1 MRRSLAPSIRK
12 FSQISDINISSNS
25 VKVEVEEIENVQP
38 ILAEP
43 ISSESTNKTTYSVVW
58 AKKSTKKHK
67 TWDGDGFLEITE
79 KSVKLTDENGKYIE
93 STVIFKSLELDEG
106 SRIDVGSKE
115 VELQEKLSSN
125 TILTKKRVIEPLL
138 EQKEKVSSIKKCK
151 MVNSQF
157 SFSKKGPSK
166 ENDFIPLIMTEPSN
180 LHQFKFN
187 QLKRPISLV
196 TVIPC
201 LAKSLRPHQR
211 TGVIFLYECLLG
223 MRTSDY
229 EQEAFGAIL
238 ADEMGL
244 GKTLQCITVCYTLLK
259 QGPYGERIARRILI
273 VTPSSL
279 VDNWNK
285 EINKW
290 LATERVYT
298 YVVDSK
304 HKPKQ
309 FTAAAHIPFFIIS
322 YEMLV
327 NNFDDI
333 KTLNFDIIICDEG
346 HRLKNN
352 NIKAAVLLNQI
363 DCKRRIILTGT
374 PIQNDLKEFHS
385 LIDFVNPGVLGS
397 YSEYKIKYE
406 NHILQSQQPGIDDE
420 IRELGECRAKE
431 LNELIE
437 SFVLRRT
444 QDVNNKYLTKK
455 QESVVFCQQSELQRH
470 MFELIAELYQS
481 KRIEIN
487 PLQMITCLKKICNH
501 PSLAMNVSTDEF
513 GKYVTSLIPSFNQ
526 MTSYDSGKLGVILA
540 LLPDVKKNGEKI
552 VLVSNY
558 TKTLNVFS
566 GLCDYFEYKY
576 CRLDGTTASSDRSKI
591 VDEFNDPNSDLFIFL
606 LSAKAGGCGLNLIGA
621 SRLVLYDNDWN
632 PANDLQAMSRI
643 WRDGQK
649 RDVFIYRLITAG
661 SIEEKIFQRQISKT
675 SLSGCVVDPK
685 QSSLKFSTEELKD
698 LFSIPESCDV
708 CLTHEMLECCCTG
721 NGTIPEIETDLFD
734 NKSLKMHQLM
744 QYEHHKNPI
753 ESEILQEMCLSEA
766 EGILFIFRN
775 QSQKF

>member
-12 FSQISDINISSNS
+12 FSQISDSRISSTSTTIKETTNDENLQS
-25 VKVEVEEIENVQP
+25 VP
-38 ILAEP
+38 
-43 ISSESTNKTTYSVVW
+43 SNKIIFNVVW

-79 KSVKLTDENGKYIE
+79 RTVTLKDENGKYIE
-93 STVIFKSLELDEG
+93 STIILKSMELEEG

-115 VELQEKLSSN
+115 VELLEKLSSN
-125 TILTKKRVIEPLL
+125 TVLLKKIVVEPLV
-138 EQKEKVSSIKKCK
+138 EIEEVSS
-151 MVNSQF
+151 
-157 SFSKKGPSK
+157 SKKYKTINKFSLSKKAPSK
-166 ENDFIPLIMTEPSN
+166 EIDYIPLIMPEPTN

-187 QLKRPISLV
+187 QSKRPISLV
-196 TVIPC
+196 AVVPC
-201 LAKSLRPHQR
+201 LAKVLRPHQR
-211 TGVIFLYECLLG
+211 TGVIFLYEGLLG
-223 MRTSDY
+223 MRTDY
-229 EQEAFGAIL
+229 EHETFGVIL
-238 ADEMGL
+238 ADEMSL

-279 VDNWNK
+279 VENWNK

-333 KTLNFDIIICDEG
+333 KSLNFDIIICDEG

-374 PIQNDLKEFHS
+374 PIQNDLQEFHS
-385 LIDFVNPGVLGS
+385 LIEFVNPGLLGT
-397 YSEYKIKYE
+397 YAEYKIKYE
-406 NHILQSQQPGIDDE
+406 NHILKSQQPGVDNE
-420 IRELGECRAKE
+420 LRELGESRAKE
-431 LNELIE
+431 LNEIIA

-455 QESVVFCQQSELQRH
+455 QESVVFCRQSELQRH
-470 MFELIAELYQS
+470 MFGVLSELYLS

-501 PSLAMNVSTDEF
+501 PSLVSTNKDEF
-513 GKYVTSLIPSFNQ
+513 SQYVASLLPSSNQ
-526 MTSYDSGKLGVILA
+526 MTSYDSGKLAVIMA
-540 LLPDVKKNGEKI
+540 ILPDVKKQGEKI

-558 TKTLNVFS
+558 TKTLDMFS
-566 GLCDYFEYKY
+566 GICDYSNYKY
-576 CRLDGTTASSDRSKI
+576 CRLDGSTASSDRSKI
-591 VDEFNDPNSDLFIFL
+591 VDEFNKPESDLFIFL

-649 RDVFIYRLITAG
+649 RDVFIYRLLTAG
-661 SIEEKIFQRQISKT
+661 TIEEKIFQRQLSKT
-675 SLSGCVVDPK
+675 ALSGCVVDPK
-685 QSSLKFSTEELKD
+685 ESSLKFSTEELKD
-698 LFSIPESCDV
+698 LFSIPNGYDV
-708 CLTHEMLECCCTG
+708 CLTHEMLECCCDG
-721 NGTIPEIETDLFD
+721 SGSIPEIKTDLFE
-734 NKSLKMHQLM
+734 KKALKMHQLM
-744 QYEHHKNPI
+744 QYEHHKSPINP
-753 ESEILQEMCLSEA
+753 EILQQMCLREA
-766 EGILFIFRN
+766 EEEIFFIFRN
-775 QSQKF
+775 QSQNI

>member
-1 MRRSLAPSIRK
+1 MRRSLAPSFRK
-12 FSQISDINISSNS
+12 FSQISDSRITSTSSKIKETSTNENLLLSSSN
-25 VKVEVEEIENVQP
+25 
-38 ILAEP
+38 
-43 ISSESTNKTTYSVVW
+43 KTIFNVVW
-58 AKKSTKKHK
+58 AKKTTKKHK

-79 KSVKLTDENGKYIE
+79 RTVTLSDENGKYIE
-93 STVIFKSLELDEG
+93 STIILKSMDLEEG
-106 SRIDVGSKE
+106 SRIDIGSKE
-115 VELQEKLSSN
+115 VELLEKLSSN
-125 TILTKKRVIEPLL
+125 TVLKKIVVEPLVE
-138 EQKEKVSSIKKCK
+138 EQEVSS
-151 MVNSQF
+151 
-157 SFSKKGPSK
+157 SKKAKTINKFSLSKKEPSK
-166 ENDFIPLIMTEPSN
+166 DNDFVPLIMPEPTN

-187 QLKRPISLV
+187 QSKRPISLV
-196 TVIPC
+196 TVVPC
-201 LAKSLRPHQR
+201 LAKALRPHQR
-211 TGVIFLYECLLG
+211 TGVVFLYEGLLG
-223 MRTSDY
+223 MRTDY
-229 EQEAFGAIL
+229 EHETLGVIL

-279 VDNWNK
+279 VENWNK

-333 KTLNFDIIICDEG
+333 KSLNFDIIICDEG

-374 PIQNDLKEFHS
+374 PIQNDLQEFHS

-397 YSEYKIKYE
+397 YAEYKIKYE
-406 NHILQSQQPGIDDE
+406 NPILQSQQPGIDQE
-420 IRELGECRAKE
+420 LRELGEERAKE
-431 LNELIE
+431 LNEFIT

-455 QESVVFCQQSELQRH
+455 QESVVFCRQSELQRH
-470 MFELIAELYQS
+470 MFSVLADLYLS

-501 PSLAMNVSTDEF
+501 PSLATNNNDEF
-513 GKYVTSLIPSFNQ
+513 GQYVTALLPSSKD
-526 MTSYDSGKLGVILA
+526 MTSYDSGKLAVILG
-540 LLPDVKKNGEKI
+540 LLPDVQKQGEKI

-558 TKTLNVFS
+558 TKTLDMFS
-566 GLCDYFEYKY
+566 GLCDHFQYKY
-576 CRLDGTTASSDRSKI
+576 CRLDGSTAASDRSKI
-591 VDEFNDPNSDLFIFL
+591 VDEFNNPETDLFIFL

-649 RDVFIYRLITAG
+649 RDVFIYRLLTAG

-685 QSSLKFSTEELKD
+685 ESSLKFSTEELKD
-698 LFSIPESCDV
+698 LFSIPNGCDV
-708 CLTHEMLECCCTG
+708 CLTHEMLECSCDG
-721 NGTIPEIETDLFD
+721 NGSIPDIKTQ
-734 NKSLKMHQLM
+734 KSLKMHQLM
-744 QYEHHKNPI
+744 QYEHHKSPVD
-753 ESEILQEMCLSEA
+753 SEILEQMCLREA
-766 EGILFIFRN
+766 EEEIFFIFRN
-775 QSQKF
+775 QSQNI

>member
-12 FSQISDINISSNS
+12 FSQISDDKVSSTI
-25 VKVEVEEIENVQP
+25 VKITETSNVENVQP
-38 ILAEP
+38 
-43 ISSESTNKTTYSVVW
+43 SSPDKTVFTVVW
-58 AKKSTKKHK
+58 GKKTTKKHK
-67 TWDGDGFLEITE
+67 TWDGDGFLEISDKTITL
-79 KSVKLTDENGKYIE
+79 KNENGKYID
-93 STVIFKSLELDEG
+93 STIILKSMELEEG
-106 SRIDVGSKE
+106 SRIDIGCNE
-115 VELQEKLSSN
+115 IELQEKLSSN
-125 TILTKKRVIEPLL
+125 NIIVKKVVIEPL
-138 EQKEKVSSIKKCK
+138 EEEEHVSSFKKFK
-151 MVNSQF
+151 TVNKF
-157 SFSKKGPSK
+157 SMSKKEPPK
-166 ENDFIPLIMTEPSN
+166 ETDFVPLTMPNPPN
-180 LHQFKFN
+180 LHQYKFN
-187 QLKRPISLV
+187 QSKRQISLV

-201 LAKSLRPHQR
+201 LAKFLRPHQR

-223 MRTSDY
+223 MRPDY
-229 EQEAFGAIL
+229 EHENFGAIL

-279 VDNWNK
+279 VENWNK

-298 YVVDSK
+298 YVVDAK

-327 NNFDDI
+327 SNFDDI
-333 KTLNFDIIICDEG
+333 KSLNFDIIICDEG

-374 PIQNDLKEFHS
+374 PIQNDLQEFHS

-397 YSEYKIKYE
+397 YAEYKVKYE
-406 NHILQSQQPGIDDE
+406 NHILRSQQPGVDDE
-420 IRELGECRAKE
+420 QRELGESRAKE
-431 LNELIE
+431 LNEIIT

-455 QESVVFCQQSELQRH
+455 QESVVFCRPSELQLY
-470 MFELIAELYQS
+470 MFRILSELYQS
-481 KRIEIN
+481 KEMEIN

-501 PSLAMNVSTDEF
+501 PSLASSNTDEF
-513 GKYVTSLIPSFNQ
+513 GKYATSLLPSSKE
-526 MTSYDSGKLGVILA
+526 MSSHDSGKLTVVQA
-540 LLPDVKKNGEKI
+540 LLTDVKNQGEKI

-558 TKTLNVFS
+558 TKTLDMLS
-566 GLCDYFEYKY
+566 GLLDYYQYKY

-591 VDEFNDPNSDLFIFL
+591 VDEFNEPTSDLFIFL

-649 RDVFIYRLITAG
+649 RDVFIYRLLTAG
-661 SIEEKIFQRQISKT
+661 SIEEKIYQRQISKT

-685 QSSLKFSTEELKD
+685 QNSLKFSTEELKD
-698 LFSIPESCDV
+698 LFSVSEACDL
-708 CLTHEMLECCCTG
+708 CLTHEMLDCFCDG
-721 NGTIPEIETDLFD
+721 NGSIPEIKTNLFD
-734 NKSLKMHQLM
+734 NKSLNMHQLM
-744 QYEHHKNPI
+744 QYEHHKYPI
-753 ESEILQEMCLSEA
+753 DPELLQKMCLKEA
-766 EGILFIFRN
+766 EEEILFIFRN
-775 QSQKF
+775 QSQ